1 MDCVNH
7 KDTNA
12 TAYCQNCGKALC
24 VNCVRNASGGQ
35 ILCET
40 CWTTWQNFQQPFAG
54 VPMSGEPNP
63 SAAAVLGLI
72 PGVGAMYNGQ
82 FFKGFIHVVIFA
94 ILIGITENYPL
105 CGLFIGF
112 WVLYQ
117 SFEAFQTAK
126 ATRDGLPVPDPFGL
140 NELGNWLNIGTRLRN
155 QGQPGVGQAPPIAG
169 VQPPAAGEPQPPY
182 QAPYQ
187 DPYQAQY
194 PPPPGGFVPPPG
206 VPPPP
211 ISWQRKEPV
220 AAIVLIALGL
230 MFLIGEMKYA
240 FPLLLIGLGVWL
252 IVRRIGDSQGGSK

>member
-35 ILCET
+35 ILCEP

-54 VPMSGEPNP
+54 VPMSGDPNP
-63 SAAAVLGLI
+63 SAAAALWLI

-126 ATRDGLPVPDPFGL
+126 AMRDGLPLPDPFGL
-140 NELGNWLNIGTRLRN
+140 NELGNWMNIDYLYRDVLRSASWGIYSASAFK
-155 QGQPGVGQAPPIAG
+155 QMSKQAAAPDEGPDIRAPPLPVRSEAELWEASF
-169 VQPPAAGEPQPPY
+169 PP
-182 QAPYQ
+182 
-187 DPYQAQY
+187 
-194 PPPPGGFVPPPG
+194 
-206 VPPPP
+206 
-211 ISWQRKEPV
+211 KE
-220 AAIVLIALGL
+220 
-230 MFLIGEMKYA
+230 
-240 FPLLLIGLGVWL
+240 
-252 IVRRIGDSQGGSK
+252 